1 MENITAHSIDSLSE
15 KISRKSFRIATVG
28 LILFIIRIP
37 ALRQGRRSRSGRFSE
52 RAIYRYNGTLIFGF
66 SPAESRDRKGK
77 DSDSLSP
84 KQCGKGPRSI
94 GGNVG
99 GIRSQIEDGVNGFL
113 VSSVEGAAQRIV
125 QLLRDEKLREQMGR
139 KARQTVAGRF
149 LLTRNLEDYLD
160 LFGSF
165 ETIFRLR
172 R

>member
-1 MENITAHSIDSLSE
+1 MWKETP
-15 KISRKSFRIATVG
+15 V
-28 LILFIIRIP
+28 
-37 ALRQGRRSRSGRFSE
+37 
-52 RAIYRYNGTLIFGF
+52 
-66 SPAESRDRKGK
+66 
-77 DSDSLSP
+77 
-84 KQCGKGPRSI
+84 I

-139 KARQTVAGRF
+139 KALQTVAGRF

-160 LFGSF
+160 LFGFF